1 MTETIYDEVPW
12 LFLHNCGEWNL
23 TSSSP
28 PTKNAKT
35 CACLTEEA
43 LEWKLKPGLYPDFEG
58 ISQGESQ
65 RVWPPSGLLFL
76 TSEALR
82 RKSGILLCFNI
93 QYPEKWITMHP
104 RYFFFL
110 RNRRIFSDERTMLLR
125 TLYWKWTR
133 PSQHSGSDSQKGS
146 RDSFFLHSASLFH
159 RLPHGP

>member
-35 CACLTEEA
+35 CASLTEKA
-43 LEWKLKPGLYPDFEG
+43 LEWKLKPALYPDFEG

-65 RVWPPSGLLFL
+65 RVWPPSGFFFL

-82 RKSGILLCFNI
+82 RKSGILLCPNI
-93 QYPEKWITMHP
+93 QYPEKRITMHP
-104 RYFFFL
+104 RYFFSQKQTNFL
-110 RNRRIFSDERTMLLR
+110 R
-125 TLYWKWTR
+125 
-133 PSQHSGSDSQKGS
+133 
-146 RDSFFLHSASLFH
+146 
-159 RLPHGP
+159 